1 MKSKII
7 YSFFKQK
14 ITETTQ
20 SHSEVSQIEVSPS
33 SFAPLNS
40 DVRPSKILRVEDA
53 ALDLSNLECEPGPC
67 GYGNLTLLVTLLL
80 VGIMYTCTFSS
91 FQLRKKIYKYPVNMR
106 DEIRRA
112 YINFGPYQPIIS
124 EYPTSNSKNHPHTQ
138 VVVLDQ
144 LHLLIV
150 ALEIGK
156 KVNNGCNCAF
166 LKHMGKDL
174 NSLHN
179 NAQRAYQIA
188 ANHLRLKTSIGVVR
202 WLTFQGCAFR
212 ASYDEKVEDVF
223 NNAPQIA
230 SYTSSTIQKEI
241 LKIYASR
248 VRNEIHEE
256 IVYVKDIVSLNLK
269 NDILNVLL
277 QDCYDGASN
286 MRGEFNGLQALILN
300 DYQYAYY
307 VHYFSHRI
315 QLALVTE
322 AREVVEVL
330 QFFKDLSNIVT
341 QVVEITRVVSIDE
354 LAIGIEMNHIGTLQH
369 SVTCLLT
376 MYNATSII
384 LENLKNITPNYSQR
398 GDAHNAYN
406 RLRSFKFIF
415 ILHMMKEILRVID
428 NLFQALQ
435 CCSEDILN
443 AMILVLTTEYL
454 IQKLRDD
461 R

>member
-1 MKSKII
+1 
-7 YSFFKQK
+7 
-14 ITETTQ
+14 
-20 SHSEVSQIEVSPS
+20 
-33 SFAPLNS
+33 
-40 DVRPSKILRVEDA
+40 
-53 ALDLSNLECEPGPC
+53 
-67 GYGNLTLLVTLLL
+67 
-80 VGIMYTCTFSS
+80 
-91 FQLRKKIYKYPVNMR
+91 MR

-179 NAQRAYQIA
+179 NAQRAYVDLMNQAQHIEQIA

-256 IVYVKDIVSLNLK
+256 IG
-269 NDILNVLL
+269 
-277 QDCYDGASN
+277 YDGASN

-330 QFFKDLSNIVT
+330 QFFKDLSNIVS
-341 QVVEITRVVSIDE
+341 IAYVSS
-354 LAIGIEMNHIGTLQH
+354 N
-369 SVTCLLT
+369 
-376 MYNATSII
+376 II

-454 IQKLRDD
+454 IQNHNKKEDVTVERHYQVDIYFCYN
-461 R
+461 RYSVVRIEENI